1 MKLILASITFIFV
14 TAVEIRA
21 ATPEQEKAFIESY
34 KKAFEAKDE
43 KALAAFLHTKGA
55 DVSTIGFFSMMQLAE
70 AGQPVSSIE
79 LVTPTA
85 EEAAKF
91 NKAMEMP
98 DGKMYKLPV
107 KPTKKLVIVI
117 EEKSGG
123 GSSTSTSTSSNPVAE
138 IDGKLLIPVPVP
150 AK

>member
-98 DGKMYKLPV
+98 DGKKYKLPV

-123 GSSTSTSTSSNPVAE
+123 GSSTSTSSNPVAE